1 MIAGRDADGVFLLV
15 DIPKK
20 TATASEALM
29 RYLAVPLHALRV
41 QPGDPGHAEGG
52 QGQLNAAD
60 WLERAMDAALV
71 VPHTAVT
78 RLAKTDARWVHA
90 VSSPDWEAWL
100 LQQPSPAANNAGAA
114 NQPQHAA
121 RDRTVMGHVR
131 CCPSLLPLSLSP
143 ARPPACLNTAP
154 DHPALAPPSTLAP
167 ACTSTRLHE
176 RAEAPPP

>member
-1 MIAGRDADGVFLLV
+1 MHQRHVGGV
-15 DIPKK
+15 
-20 TATASEALM
+20 EAAVHDLA
-29 RYLAVPLHALRV
+29 LAVPLHALHV
-41 QPGDPGHAEGG
+41 QPGDPGHNEGG

-60 WLERAMDAALV
+60 WLERAMEAALV
-71 VPHTAVT
+71 VPHTSVR
-78 RLAKTDARWVHA
+78 RLAKTDARWVHQ

-100 LQQPSPAANNAGAA
+100 PQQPSPTTNNAGAA
-114 NQPQHAA
+114 NSTTPQHAA